1 MLRLLNTIFIFGI
14 FAIGIL
20 FLGEKILRKSSE
32 YDARINAR
40 KDKIIARATTLKD
53 ELDSKKDALVQALR
67 MAKEEALENTAE
79 LDEPKF
85 NNDEEKDALT
95 EVQVFSN
102 HSQPDIQKK
111 PMEKKLPVTKKEPKF
126 KGDEIN
132 LFKKASRNK
141 LTRQKSVYAPQASKQ
156 SDFVLQPV
164 DEEDRKLT
172 AQLFNKKKT
181 KDEIANNRIQEV
193 NLENEQSLDILI
205 PDSEGTTRQPFDM
218 DRMEKIWA
226 IYDKARKVFE
236 W

>member
-172 AQLFNKKKT
+172 AQLASEMKS
-181 KDEIANNRIQEV
+181 KDEIVDSRIHEANLNNKHSFDFLAPNVEDTPV
-193 NLENEQSLDILI
+193 
-205 PDSEGTTRQPFDM
+205 QPFDFE
-218 DRMEKIWA
+218 RMEKIWA
-226 IYDKARKVFE
+226 IYDKTRKVFG